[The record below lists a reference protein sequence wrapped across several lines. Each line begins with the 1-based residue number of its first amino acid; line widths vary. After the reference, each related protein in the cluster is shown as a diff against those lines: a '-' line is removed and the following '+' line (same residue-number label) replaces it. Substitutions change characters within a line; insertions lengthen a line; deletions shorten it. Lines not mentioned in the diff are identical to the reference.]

1 MNLCAEKGQPMAE
14 IGKSV
19 IGLTAS
25 VGRLWRAIDTWFQV
39 LLHRT
44 TRTERDWVAYVQQAP
59 LVCAIPCIQG
69 ARMSHVLGAETSK
82 PNQESKL
89 YHLARQR

>member
-1 MNLCAEKGQPMAE
+1 MCEKGAMAE

-39 LLHRT
+39 LLHV
-44 TRTERDWVAYVQQAP
+44 RDWVAYVQQAP

-69 ARMSHVLGAETSK
+69 ARMSHVLGTETSK
-82 PNQESKL
+82 PNQESTL
-89 YHLARQR
+89 WHLARQR

>member
-1 MNLCAEKGQPMAE
+1 MCEKGAVAE

-39 LLHRT
+39 LLHLTT

-69 ARMSHVLGAETSK
+69 ARMSHVLGTETSK
-82 PNQESKL
+82 PNQERTPW
-89 YHLARQR
+89 HLARQR